1 MYSKI
6 FALIIIFSLLIVI
19 PSGNAQLSLA
29 NKADQKSIQITI
41 NSINDIKVKHI
52 VRSSSVP
59 VSVDLMEGTISEL
72 NVMDENKNE
81 VEFGI
86 IGENQQVIIF
96 PTKNNSIVRYNLE
109 NIFLQKDGMNSI
121 NIKYEQLVSIITP
134 KDVNLVFVNEIAILL
149 DGEKGINCHGCDITL
164 HYFENDERILQKIYW
179 EDEEFYIEDIG
190 NTDPEFKPVISSGIY
205 KISDK
210 ESLEVV
216 EALQDELH
224 MPTKETLPDGTLS
237 PATSTDILIILG
249 DDFIE

>member
-1 MYSKI
+1 
-6 FALIIIFSLLIVI
+6 
-19 PSGNAQLSLA
+19 
-29 NKADQKSIQITI
+29 
-41 NSINDIKVKHI
+41 
-52 VRSSSVP
+52 VP

-179 EDEEFYIEDIG
+179 EDEEFYIEIYTDSEINDFNFSQQSKSVNFNIEDKNKFIAILLPLELLWDPYQIFLDDKKIKFQKTPISETHVLLNMKPETSGTVSIIG
-190 NTDPEFKPVISSGIY
+190 TTVIPEFPIIAPLAIGF
-205 KISDK
+205 
-210 ESLEVV
+210 L
-216 EALQDELH
+216 
-224 MPTKETLPDGTLS
+224 M
-237 PATSTDILIILG
+237 ILIIPFMKKINLH
-249 DDFIE
+249 